1 MAVLDACSF
10 GLPVITTPVGGI
22 SDIAKHKENMLVF
35 TPGDVDKLAE
45 CMKLLIEDEELY
57 NKIKDA
63 SITFARETF
72 NIEVINKQIENIYDE
87 VINM

>member
-1 MAVLDACSF
+1 MAVLDAWTYS
-10 GLPVITTPVGGI
+10 LPVISTLVGGI
-22 SDIAKHKENMLVF
+22 NDVAKHKENMLVF

-45 CMKLLIEDEELY
+45 CMQLLIEDEELY

>member
-1 MAVLDACSF
+1 MQ
-10 GLPVITTPVGGI
+10 
-22 SDIAKHKENMLVF
+22 
-35 TPGDVDKLAE
+35 
-45 CMKLLIEDEELY
+45 LLIEDEELY
-57 NKIKDA
+57 IKIKDA